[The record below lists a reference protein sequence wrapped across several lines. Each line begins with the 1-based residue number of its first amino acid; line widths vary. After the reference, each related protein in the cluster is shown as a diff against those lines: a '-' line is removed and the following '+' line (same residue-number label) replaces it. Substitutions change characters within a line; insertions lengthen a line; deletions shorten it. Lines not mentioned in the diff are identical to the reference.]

1 MPNIKSAK
9 RRMRSDATKQARN
22 RSVKSTLKTAE
33 RRLDDAI
40 KAGEKENTQ
49 AALNAAS
56 SAFDKAAKL
65 GVIHSGKADRKKS
78 RLASRANAA

>member
-40 KAGEKENTQ
+40 KAGNKEATQ
-49 AALNAAS
+49 TALNGAA
-56 SAFDKAAKL
+56 SAFDIAAWEC
-65 GVIHSGKADRKKS
+65 GCGHGST
-78 RLASRANAA
+78 AAVGWFGGDQNGQH

>member
-40 KAGEKENTQ
+40 KDGNKEGRES
-49 AALNAAS
+49 ALNAAA
-56 SAFDKAAKL
+56 SAFDRAAKL
-65 GVIHSGKADRKKS
+65 GVIHSSRANRKKS